1 MIARARLAGLSTTL
15 LLLAVAGPA
24 ALAQAPDAFYRG
36 RTITIYVG
44 FAPGGGNDGYAR
56 LLSRHMGRHIPGNPT
71 IIVENAPGAGSS
83 HAIAAMDA
91 QAKDGTA
98 LATFSADLI
107 NGALLDPEHVRV
119 DFSKYIWLGSTALD
133 DRMCDAWSASG
144 IRSFGDLMQAK
155 QYVVGTAAPGSV
167 SYTLG
172 AILKNMF
179 HAPVKF
185 VMGYQSSAEEN
196 TAMERG
202 ELDGL
207 CASWSTSV
215 RYDLVRDGKVNVVA
229 WFVPQKAP
237 GTEAAP
243 YLGDIAKTDKDRQV
257 LRFLVS
263 VAEIGRPYLMPA
275 QVPPER
281 VALLRKAFD
290 ETMTDA
296 LAIADSKKANL
307 PFSPVSGEGTAKI
320 VQQIHGAPADIIAA
334 AREVA
339 K

>member
-1 MIARARLAGLSTTL
+1 MTERARLAGLSVAL
-15 LLLAVAGPA
+15 LLFAAAAPA
-24 ALAQAPDAFYRG
+24 ALAQSADFYRG
-36 RTITIYVG
+36 RTITIFVG

-91 QAKDGTA
+91 QGKDGTA

-119 DFSKYIWLGSTALD
+119 DFSKYVWLGSTALD
-133 DRMCDAWSASG
+133 DRMCDAATASG
-144 IRSFGDLMQAK
+144 ISTYEDLMKAK
-155 QYVVGTAAPGSV
+155 QFVVGTAAPGSV

-207 CASWSTSV
+207 CATWSTSV
-215 RYDLVRDGKVNVVA
+215 RADMIRDGKVHVIA
-229 WFVPQKAP
+229 WFVPKKAP

-243 YLGDIAKTDKDRQV
+243 YLVDLAKSDKDKQI
-257 LRFLVS
+257 LRFLES
-263 VAEIGRPYLMPA
+263 VAEIGRPYLMSN
-275 QVPPER
+275 QVPPDR

-290 ETMTDA
+290 ETMTDE
-296 LAIADSKKANL
+296 LAIADSKKVNL
-307 PFSPVSGEGTAKI
+307 PFSPVPGEGTAKI
-320 VQQIHGAPADIIAA
+320 VQQIYGAPKDIIEA
-334 AREVA
+334 AREIA

>member
-1 MIARARLAGLSTTL
+1 MALARLAA
-15 LLLAVAGPA
+15 LAVALPLLAGP
-24 ALAQAPDAFYRG
+24 ALAQEGFYRG
-36 RTITIYVG
+36 RTVTIFVG
-44 FAPGGGNDGYAR
+44 FSPGGGNDGYAR
-56 LLSRHMGRHIPGNPT
+56 LLSRHLGRHLPGNPT
-71 IIVENAPGAGSS
+71 VIVENAPGAGSA

-144 IRSFGDLMQAK
+144 IRSFEDLMKAK
-155 QYVVGTAAPGSV
+155 QFVVGTAAPGSV

-185 VMGYQSSAEEN
+185 IMGYQSSAEEN

-229 WFVPQKAP
+229 WFVPQK
-237 GTEAAP
+237 
-243 YLGDIAKTDKDRQV
+243 
-257 LRFLVS
+257 
-263 VAEIGRPYLMPA
+263 
-275 QVPPER
+275 
-281 VALLRKAFD
+281 
-290 ETMTDA
+290 
-296 LAIADSKKANL
+296 
-307 PFSPVSGEGTAKI
+307 
-320 VQQIHGAPADIIAA
+320 
-334 AREVA
+334 
-339 K
+339 

>member
-1 MIARARLAGLSTTL
+1 MTQRARLAGLSTAL
-15 LLLAVAGPA
+15 LLLAAAAPA
-24 ALAQAPDAFYRG
+24 ALAQPADFYRG

-71 IIVENAPGAGSS
+71 IIVENAPGAGSA

-107 NGALLDPEHVRV
+107 NGALLDPEHVKV
-119 DFSKYIWLGSTALD
+119 DFAKYIWLGSTALD
-133 DRMCDAWSASG
+133 DRMCDAATASG
-144 IRSFGDLMQAK
+144 ITSYDSLMKAK
-155 QYVVGTAAPGSV
+155 QFVVGTAAPGSV

-185 VMGYQSSAEEN
+185 VQGYQSSAEEN

-207 CASWSTSV
+207 CATWSTSV
-215 RYDLVRDGKVNVVA
+215 RPDMIRDGKVKVIA
-229 WFVPQKAP
+229 WFVPMKAP

-243 YLGDIAKTDKDRQV
+243 YLVDIAKTDKDKQI
-257 LRFLVS
+257 LRFLES
-263 VAEIGRPYLMPA
+263 VAEIGRPYLMSN
-275 QVPPER
+275 QVPPDR

-290 ETMTDA
+290 ETVTDPQ
-296 LAIADSKKANL
+296 AIEDSKKANL
-307 PFSPVSGEGTAKI
+307 PFSAVSGEGTAKV
-320 VQQIHGAPADIIAA
+320 VQQIYGAPADIIAA
-334 AREVA
+334 ARVIA